1 MASIG
6 SLVIDLLAKT
16 GTFETDMG
24 RAARTA
30 EKRAKDIDRS
40 ISRMGSRIKGAL
52 TGLFVGFS
60 FSKIIEETSKAES
73 ALAKL
78 DNAVKNNAG
87 AAGTSTSQLAKFSAE
102 LQRLTTFSD
111 ESVQE
116 MQALLLSFRQIGG
129 SEFQRAQVAILDLA
143 TALGRDLNSSALL
156 VGRALADPVK
166 GMTALSR
173 SGIVLAKDQKDLIK
187 RLTETG
193 RAAEAQQILLGELEK
208 RFGGAAQAARNTF
221 GGALAGLKNAFGD
234 LLEAKGGL
242 PEATQELNKLSNLL
256 ADPKTKESADRLLTG
271 IIKGGAALV
280 PILGAIVD
288 GVRKL
293 SGGATELEKL
303 TEKLEFLEGQR
314 DQVIPVVF
322 NFGYLDGASPVMGPA
337 AIEAQIKKIKAQ
349 IADIANAPSPRGT
362 GPTRRRTFPGSAPI
376 VVTESEELKKARE
389 EIEKLISS
397 TRAQA
402 TAMDDGAEAA
412 IRFRLTQGDLADE
425 MKILGAQGDKLA
437 GQLIA
442 ASRALDVSKATEQ
455 LSDFNKSLKAQ
466 TAGLADN
473 EAAAVRYRLEFG
485 DLADTVKLAGEAGQK
500 LKLEIIAAADAKQQK
515 DDLNDIA
522 TALLGINSQIDE
534 LQGKSVEAALAQFD
548 KQNEKLSKEIA
559 RSGTQADSDRLKVLR
574 DLTQAQAEFN
584 QLQTEA
590 ARITADLVIQEERIA
605 NSQRTGATSE
615 LDSMNQLDAA
625 RTKAAAQLDD
635 IYKKQVLIAQAS
647 GNPSLIENAKKFA
660 AEIENLKS
668 QTDLLAQR
676 LQSGFE
682 EAGSSAFADF
692 ITGAKSAGDA
702 LSSFLG
708 DFERQISQ
716 LVAKQLIQKLFSGL
730 GGESGSGGVF
740 GALAGL
746 FGGGRAYGGDVSGGH
761 VYRINEREGEFFK
774 PNVSGKVIPLSK
786 MAGGGGGITFA
797 PVYNVR
803 GDVTRRSAQ
812 QLAVDTAR
820 RQRMTSSR
828 LG

>member
-60 FSKIIEETSKAES
+60 FSKIIEETSKAEA

-87 AAGTSTSQLAKFSAE
+87 AAGASTSQLAEFSAE

-129 SEFQRAQVAILDLA
+129 SEFERAQVAILDLA

-166 GMTALSR
+166 GMSALSR

-208 RFGGAAQAARNTF
+208 RFGGAAKAARNTF

-242 PEATQELNKLSNLL
+242 PEATQELNKLSTLL
-256 ADPKTKESADRLLTG
+256 GDPKTKESADRLLTG
-271 IIKGGAALV
+271 IIKGGASLV

-303 TEKLEFLEGQR
+303 TEKLEFLEGQK
-314 DQVIPVVF
+314 DQVIPIIF
-322 NFGYLDGASPVMGPA
+322 QAGYLEGADNIIFGKD
-337 AIEAQIKKIKAQ
+337 AIVAEIKRIKAE
-349 IADIANAPSPRGT
+349 IDKVTNARSTLPAP
-362 GPTRRRTFPGSAPI
+362 PRRTSQRADGGAPI
-376 VVTESEELKKARE
+376 VAPPSEEFLKLQEQLNQQIALYGKVGEAAKISFQIQSGALDELSKSEQQQVLALAKQYDAIVIAATAQKELQEAQKSSAE
-389 EIEKLISS
+389 EITKMVASLEQQVAVFGLSE
-397 TRAQA
+397 
-402 TAMDDGAEAA
+402 EAA
-412 IRFRLTQGDLADE
+412 ISYRIAQGDLA
-425 MKILGAQGDKLA
+425 ATFAAA
-437 GQLIA
+437 GEAADPLKAQLIA
-442 ASRALDVSKATEQ
+442 LTAEYERLTAAATAAKEAEAAQAEIEKEVAAIYESTRTPLEKFNAEIERLNELRGTGALDPATYERAAAAAQDAFDKASNAADSFSEQ
-455 LSDFNKSLKAQ
+455 FKDATFKSLADGIYVGMTEGAEKGWKGFLE
-466 TAGLADN
+466 AGLDTIN
-473 EAAAVRYRLEFG
+473 RLV
-485 DLADTVKLAGEAGQK
+485 A
-500 LKLEIIAAADAKQQK
+500 
-515 DDLNDIA
+515 
-522 TALLGINSQIDE
+522 
-534 LQGKSVEAALAQFD
+534 AALA
-548 KQNEKLSKEIA
+548 KKLAEGLFGD
-559 RSGTQADSDRLKVLR
+559 GTSTAGGGGQWDWVK
-574 DLTQAQAEFN
+574 T
-584 QLQTEA
+584 A
-590 ARITADLVIQEERIA
+590 A
-605 NSQRTGATSE
+605 SW
-615 LDSMNQLDAA
+615 
-625 RTKAAAQLDD
+625 
-635 IYKKQVLIAQAS
+635 
-647 GNPSLIENAKKFA
+647 
-660 AEIENLKS
+660 
-668 QTDLLAQR
+668 
-676 LQSGFE
+676 
-682 EAGSSAFADF
+682 
-692 ITGAKSAGDA
+692 
-702 LSSFLG
+702 
-708 DFERQISQ
+708 
-716 LVAKQLIQKLFSGL
+716 
-730 GGESGSGGVF
+730 
-740 GALAGL
+740 
-746 FGGGRAYGGDVSGGH
+746 FGGGRAYGGDVTGGTM
-761 VYRINEREGEFFK
+761 YRVNEREGEFFR

-786 MAGGGGGITFA
+786 MGNNPSGGNVTQNI
-797 PVYNVR
+797 NVR

-812 QLAVDTAR
+812 QLAVEASR
-820 RQRMTSSR
+820 RQRIASSR